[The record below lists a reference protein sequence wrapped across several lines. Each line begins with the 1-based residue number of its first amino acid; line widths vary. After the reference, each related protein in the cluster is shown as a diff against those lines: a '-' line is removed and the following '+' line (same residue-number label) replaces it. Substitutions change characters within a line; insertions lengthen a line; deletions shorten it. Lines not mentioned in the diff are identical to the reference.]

1 METVSGNNDM
11 NPKLIDFIVKNTH
24 LKTGDIRPELRLA
37 EDIGFYGLDAISFF
51 ENFFAEFKIKN
62 TENFDLDLQINGS
75 VDFAPRPL
83 NFLKKLFNM
92 ERFKYLRPDVT
103 LGYLEKVVE
112 TGSWF
117 NER

>member
-1 METVSGNNDM
+1 M
-11 NPKLIDFIVKNTH
+11 NQKLIDFITKNTH

-37 EDIGFYGLDAISFF
+37 EDIGFYGLDAVSFF
-51 ENFFAEFKIKN
+51 ETFFTEFEIKN
-62 TENFDLDLQINGS
+62 TENFDLDLHIDGS

-83 NFLKKLFNM
+83 NWLKNVLNK
-92 ERFKYLRPDVT
+92 ERRKYLRPDVT
-103 LGYLEKVVE
+103 LGHLEKVVE

>member
-1 METVSGNNDM
+1 M
-11 NPKLIDFIVKNTH
+11 NPKLIDFLAKNTH

-51 ENFFAEFKIKN
+51 ESFFAEFEIKN
-62 TENFDLDLQINGS
+62 IEIFDFDSHIDGS

-83 NFLKKLFNM
+83 NWLKSVLNK
-92 ERFKYLRPDVT
+92 ERRKYLRPDVT
-103 LGYLEKVVE
+103 LGHLEKVIE
-112 TGSWF
+112 TGCWF